1 MKIIDF
7 RVNNTL
13 YCVTREKVAEM
24 EGETAE
30 YAANHNLKHNYLD
43 LDYIFNGFPGAVFG
57 IWLSDVEC
65 SLCWTAW
72 PDEYRDEYRVVDLT
86 KGQRS
91 E

>member
-7 RVNNTL
+7 KKDYTL
-13 YCVTREKVAEM
+13 YRITKEKAIEM
-24 EGETAE
+24 DKITGE
-30 YAANHNLKHNYLD
+30 YAVKHNLKHNYLD
-43 LDYIFNGFPGAVFG
+43 VDYIFNEFPNAVFG

-65 SLCWTAW
+65 SMCWTEW
-72 PDEYRDEYRVVDLT
+72 PDEYRVVDLT

>member
-1 MKIIDF
+1 MKIIDY

-13 YCVTREKVAEM
+13 YRATKEKIAEM
-24 EGETAE
+24 ERETAK
-30 YAANHNLKHNYLD
+30 YAVNHNLRHNYLD
-43 LDYIFNGFPGAVFG
+43 LKAIFNEFPGAVFG

-65 SLCWTAW
+65 SLCWTAC
-72 PDEYRDEYRVVDLT
+72 PDGYKVVDLT

>member
-1 MKIIDF
+1 MKIIDY

-13 YCVTREKVAEM
+13 YRATKEKVVEM
-24 EGETAE
+24 EKETAE
-30 YAANHNLKHNYLD
+30 YAANHNLRHNYLD
-43 LDYIFNGFPGAVFG
+43 LKAIFNGYPGVVFG

-72 PDEYRDEYRVVDLT
+72 PDGYRVVDLT

>member
-13 YCVTREKVAEM
+13 YRVTKEKIAVM
-24 EGETAE
+24 ERETAE
-30 YAANHNLKHNYLD
+30 YAANHNLGHNYLN
-43 LDYIFNGFPGAVFG
+43 LKAIFNEFPGAVFG
-57 IWLSDVEC
+57 ILLSDVEC
-65 SLCWTAW
+65 SLCWTAC
-72 PDEYRDEYRVVDLT
+72 PDGYRVIDLT

>member
-13 YCVTREKVAEM
+13 YRVTKEKVEEM
-24 EGETAE
+24 EKETAE

-65 SLCWTAW
+65 SLFWTAW
-72 PDEYRDEYRVVDLT
+72 PDEWDEYRVVDLT

>member
-1 MKIIDF
+1 MKIIDCKI
-7 RVNNTL
+7 NNTL
-13 YCVTREKVAEM
+13 YRATKEKVIEM
-24 EGETAE
+24 ERATAE
-30 YAANHNLKHNYLD
+30 YAANHNLRHNYLD
-43 LDYIFNGFPGAVFG
+43 LKTIFNEYPGAVFG

-72 PDEYRDEYRVVDLT
+72 PEGYRVVDLT

>member
-1 MKIIDF
+1 MKIIDY

-13 YCVTREKVAEM
+13 YRATKEKVAEM
-24 EGETAE
+24 ERETAK
-30 YAANHNLKHNYLD
+30 YAANHNLRHNYLD
-43 LDYIFNGFPGAVFG
+43 LKAIFNEFPGAVFG

-72 PDEYRDEYRVVDLT
+72 PDGYRVVDLT

>member
-1 MKIIDF
+1 MSKIKIIDF

-13 YCVTREKVAEM
+13 YRATKEKVVEM
-24 EGETAE
+24 EKETAE
-30 YAANHNLKHNYLD
+30 YATNHNLRHNYLD
-43 LDYIFNGFPGAVFG
+43 LKAIFNEYPGAVFG
-57 IWLSDVEC
+57 VWLSDVEC

-72 PDEYRDEYRVVDLT
+72 PDGYRVVDLT

>member
-1 MKIIDF
+1 MKIIDY

-13 YCVTREKVAEM
+13 YRATKEKVAEM
-24 EGETAE
+24 ERETAK
-30 YAANHNLKHNYLD
+30 YAANHNLRHSYLD
-43 LDYIFNGFPGAVFG
+43 LRAIFNEYPGAVFG

-65 SLCWTAW
+65 SLCWTAC
-72 PDEYRDEYRVVDLT
+72 PDGYRVVDLT